1 MVIDRVPG
9 SIEALAAAFNP
20 HKEAVELAE
29 QQMDELVRDTYETT
43 MKPDDYVYP
52 SENYNDIMK
61 VSAGENSSSSN
72 NNSQHNSSN
81 RF

>member
-1 MVIDRVPG
+1 MVIGRDSG
-9 SIEALAAAFNP
+9 STEALTTALAP

-29 QQMDELVRDTYETT
+29 QQMDELADDFVRDTYETS

-61 VSAGENSSSSN
+61 VSAGEHSSSSN
-72 NNSQHNSSN
+72 NNRQPQ
-81 RF
+81 